1 MKYRKKDMK
10 ALLPML
16 VALCLIAF
24 VVLTKD
30 YQTEFSKFDWFNSS
44 EIDQIDSFEYT
55 KSICVII
62 MGTVAALVI
71 AVSEYRKNK
80 KKIKNEKKDLT
91 SRTEELFLKKSDY
104 RIVF

>member
-1 MKYRKKDMK
+1 MRKRKYRKKVNTTKKDMK

-16 VALCLIAF
+16 VALCLIPF

-71 AVSEYRKNK
+71 AVSEYRKSK
-80 KKIKNEKKDLT
+80 KKKQ
-91 SRTEELFLKKSDY
+91 
-104 RIVF
+104 